1 MCHTE
6 FQKIKMALMELLQY
20 GNFFSK
26 LLNLFVKS
34 SIDCPQL
41 FTVQSIGELKAI
53 GHKVKYS
60 RKVDEGLKYNYDLIV
75 VSSSIVCHETE
86 VEAVKVLKNDNI
98 VLVVGPFAT
107 SIKNYINAGA
117 KVIYGEPEM
126 FFHKFYYS
134 LEKLILCQIL

>member
-1 MCHTE
+1 MNIL
-6 FQKIKMALMELLQY
+6 FLDPYPDVSYRISKDQNGAY
-20 GNFFSK
+20 GTANNYGNNFFSK

-86 VEAVKVLKNDNI
+86 IEAIKILKKRLCSFVSWSFCNI
-98 VLVVGPFAT
+98 
-107 SIKNYINAGA
+107 
-117 KVIYGEPEM
+117 
-126 FFHKFYYS
+126 
-134 LEKLILCQIL
+134 